1 MLGALISGGAALLGG
16 MMANDARADESEAN
30 RSFQERMR
38 STSYQVAMEDMRK
51 AGLNPMLAYSQG
63 GASVPSGSMA
73 QFENPGLAGA
83 QAFAASTSAQAAET
97 QASISADVAQVVI
110 DKTKQEV
117 ENLTSVNEQVKAVTR
132 NLSAEF
138 EKLVKEG
145 RNLDD
150 IQRQIQMTINKMGH
164 EIPLIRSQQFL
175 NEMNTLLSESRRYL
189 TGAQTRLANV
199 DANAAE
205 AFGEMGKTVGTL
217 RPVLELLWNIFRR

>member
-1 MLGALISGGAALLGG
+1 MLGALISGGLGLLGG
-16 MMANDARADESEAN
+16 MMANDARADESASN
-30 RSFQERMR
+30 RAFQERMR
-38 STSYQVAMEDMRK
+38 NTSYQAAMEDMRK

-63 GASVPSGSMA
+63 GAAVPSGSMA
-73 QFENPGLAGA
+73 SFENPGLAGA
-83 QAFAASTSAQAAET
+83 QAYAAATSAQAAET
-97 QASISADVAQVVI
+97 QAATSQDVASAVI
-110 DKTKQEV
+110 VKTKQEV
-117 ENLTSVNEQVKAVTR
+117 ENLQSVNDQVKAVTR
-132 NLSAEF
+132 NLSAEYV
-138 EKLVKEG
+138 KMLKEG

-175 NEMNTLLSESRRYL
+175 NEMNTMLAEARRSL

-217 RPVLELLWNIFRR
+217 RPVLDLLWNIFRR